1 MTYDLHI
8 HSCLSPCG
16 DNDMTVNNIV
26 NMAVLKD
33 LDVIALTDHNSSR
46 NCPAFMKAAKE
57 AGIRAIPGM
66 EINTAEEIH
75 AVCLFPTLE
84 QAMDFDTYVFSTMPP
99 VKNKPEIF
107 GDQII
112 VNEIDEPV
120 GNIDI
125 LLITA
130 SGVSYS
136 ELPDLM
142 KKYGGIFFPAHIDRS
157 ANSLLAIMG
166 MIPEDVD
173 FPFFELYHLGLRDE
187 LFAKHP
193 VLTEKPWLHNSDAH
207 YLWDIAEPERHLDL
221 RIEKLLKGFGKG

>member
-26 NMAVLKD
+26 NMAVIKE
-33 LDVIALTDHNSSR
+33 LDVIALTDHNSSK
-46 NCPAFMKAAKE
+46 NCPSFMKAAKE

-66 EINTAEEIH
+66 EINTSEEIH

-84 QAMDFDTYVFSTMPP
+84 QAMDFDAYVFSTMPP
-99 VKNKPEIF
+99 VKNRPEIF

-112 VNEIDEPV
+112 VDENDVPI
-120 GNIDI
+120 GNIDT

-130 SGVSYS
+130 SGISYS
-136 ELPDLM
+136 ELPDLISE
-142 KKYGGIFFPAHIDRS
+142 YGGIFFPAHIDRS

-166 MIPEDVD
+166 SVPEEVD
-173 FPFFELYHLGLRDE
+173 FPFFELYHVGLYEE
-187 LFAKHP
+187 LMQKHP
-193 VLTEKPWLHNSDAH
+193 RLKGRPWLHNSDAH
-207 YLWDIAEPERHLDL
+207 YLWDIAEPERQLDPL
-221 RIEKLLKGFGKG
+221 IDKLLRGYGGK